1 VPLIPPE
8 EGHKTGW
15 SFDAEALRGAFT
27 AKTRMILL
35 NHPHNPTGKIFSA
48 AELQLIAAEVKKH
61 SNVVVVSDEVYEHMV
76 RDLSLMPMMERSNT
90 LADFN

>member
-1 VPLIPPE
+1 MPLIPPE

-48 AELQLIAAEVKKH
+48 AELQELHAIHKNWTIHAKKL
-61 SNVVVVSDEVYEHMV
+61 V
-76 RDLSLMPMMERSNT
+76 ERVG
-90 LADFN
+90 